1 MFRFVILFIL
11 AFVSFA
17 LAGGG
22 LKITLNNNSLK
33 DMPEVKLGA
42 WENNGTVRIKWLYRD
57 SLPHYKVQVKQ
68 KCDKEYQPL
77 HEGLIELSLKPDKSF
92 DYLPKK
98 YAPAFQSFW
107 KDTLVPGF
115 AEKSISEDSL
125 RLWYKDP
132 EKKFFFF
139 MALGHSTQLS
149 VASGMG
155 YILDTDQKA
164 CTYGVFR
171 EDGSLLSEM
180 KSFQPVDKILS
191 ISVDKESFKD
201 FSNKTQL
208 TLRWKHDPQETP
220 SGLIQFNGYAVYPN
234 GNRDTLFTNLNC
246 ATKPDSCFSWQDVDH
261 FSALNPSFIVE
272 AVVHETSDILDSK
285 NSKPIWI
292 PLSEKRREELKPSW
306 SFLVQDGKTI
316 EWKLDH
322 KFGEYPIDS
331 MQIRMKPRSYGKET
345 IPMDTLVSLVAQ
357 KKLSTNGKIQTT
369 PWMRGEEESYNFTQG
384 MNWEVQAM
392 VFSGSSS
399 WFHKEEIKLD
409 SFRKSESE

>member
-1 MFRFVILFIL
+1 MLRFCNLLVLC
-11 AFVSFA
+11 FVSLA
-17 LAGGG
+17 VAGGG
-22 LKITLNNNSLK
+22 FKIKVNEDSLK
-33 DMPEVKLGA
+33 DTPEVGLSA
-42 WENNGTVRIKWLYRD
+42 WEHMGTVRINWIYRD

-68 KCDKEYQPL
+68 KCGKEYKNL
-77 HEGLIELSLKPDKSF
+77 HEGLIELSLNPEKSF
-92 DYLPKK
+92 DYLAPK
-98 YAPAFQSFW
+98 YATPFHTFW
-107 KDTLVPGF
+107 KDSLVAGLQQ
-115 AEKSISEDSL
+115 KSVTEDSL

-139 MALGHSTQLS
+139 MALGSNSKLA

-155 YILDTDQKA
+155 YLLDTDQKT
-164 CTYGVFR
+164 CTYGLFH
-171 EDGSLLSEM
+171 ENGKILAEA
-180 KSFQPVDKILS
+180 KSFQPVDNILS
-191 ISVDKESFKD
+191 VSVDKEPKQAFGR
-201 FSNKTQL
+201 TEL
-208 TLRWKHDPQETP
+208 TLRWKHDPGETP
-220 SGLIQFNGYAVYPN
+220 RSLIKFNGYAVYSN
-234 GNRDTLFTNLNC
+234 GNKDTLFTNLQC
-246 ATKPDSCFSWQDVDH
+246 ATKPDSCFSWQDVDQ

-272 AVVHETSDILDSK
+272 AVVHEISDILDSK
-285 NSKPIWI
+285 QSKPIWI
-292 PLSEKRREELKPSW
+292 PLSEKRWEEFKPSW
-306 SFLVQDGKTI
+306 TFLVQDGKTI

-331 MQIRMKPRSYGKET
+331 MQIDMKPRSYGKET
-345 IPMDTLVSLVAQ
+345 IPMDTLVSLFVQ